1 MNPLLD
7 FSGLPR
13 FAEIKP
19 EHVAPAIDQLLAEN
33 RALIARLL
41 DDGAPPSWQDFIVP
55 MEDANERLSRA
66 WGPVGH
72 LNAVMNSPE
81 LREVYNATLP
91 IITQYY
97 AELGQNLALFDK
109 FKALRNSPEFGTL
122 SAARKRIVEN
132 ELRDFRLGG
141 AELPEGQKKR
151 YLEIQ
156 ERLADLSSRFS
167 DNLLD
172 ATNDYTLVIED
183 KNELRGL
190 PEDVLQAAQEAAH
203 AADKVGWL
211 FTLKSPSYLPFMQY
225 AYNRNLRERMY
236 RAYSTRASVLG
247 KIEWDNTPLITEILK
262 LRSEE
267 ARLLNYQNYA
277 EVSLV
282 PKMAKSPEQVH
293 KFLCDITKRA
303 TPSANVELDELRE
316 VAKLSFGLDELA
328 PWDMPFLTE
337 HLRSSKFGFS
347 NNQLRAYFPLPK
359 VLEGMLQ
366 LAEKLFGVDFERG
379 NADTWHPKV
388 VHLKVIENTI
398 LQGHLF
404 LDLFVRDSKHE
415 GAWMN
420 PTISRSRK
428 LEGVQVAVAYVVCDF
443 TPPSNDV
450 LPTLTHQEVL
460 TLFHEFGHALHHLLS
475 KIDDPAVS
483 GVRGVEWDAVEIPSQ
498 FMECFAWEWH
508 VLQTISGNLSTGE
521 TLPKELY
528 EAMRS
533 SKNFHSA
540 RRLVVSCVYA
550 MFDLAAHMSD
560 SNKAPIDLFR
570 EIHRKYSGVPFA
582 SFAYPI
588 NQLAHIFSGAYAAGL
603 YSYEWADVLAAD
615 IYAMFQSTL
624 VSEDGAANTVKKE
637 LFETGGS
644 RPMIESFHAMRGR
657 DPDPAFYFRS
667 LGLTESDACSQA

>member
-1 MNPLLD
+1 MP
-7 FSGLPR
+7 
-13 FAEIKP
+13 K
-19 EHVAPAIDQLLAEN
+19 
-33 RALIARLL
+33 
-41 DDGAPPSWQDFIVP
+41 
-55 MEDANERLSRA
+55 
-66 WGPVGH
+66 
-72 LNAVMNSPE
+72 
-81 LREVYNATLP
+81 
-91 IITQYY
+91 ITQYY
-97 AELGQNLALFDK
+97 SELGQNLDLFNK
-109 FKALRNSPEFGTL
+109 VKAIRNGAEYATL
-122 SAARKRIVEN
+122 GAARKKIIEN
-132 ELRDFRLGG
+132 GLRDFRLGG
-141 AELPEGQKKR
+141 AELSEDKKAR
-151 YLEIQ
+151 FLAIQ
-156 ERLADLSSRFS
+156 EELAVLCSKFS

-172 ATNDYTLVIED
+172 ATNDYTLVLENRD
-183 KNELRGL
+183 ELSGL
-190 PEDVLQAAQEAAH
+190 PDDVLQAAQEAAQ

-211 FTLKSPSYLPFMQY
+211 FTLKSPSYLPLMQY
-225 AYNRNLRERMY
+225 AHNRNLRERMY
-236 RAYSTRASVLG
+236 RAYSTRASELG
-247 KIEWDNTPLITEILK
+247 KAEWDNTPLITEILK

-267 ARLLNYQNYA
+267 ARLLNYHNYA

-282 PKMAKSPEQVH
+282 PKMAKSPEEVH
-293 KFLCDITKRA
+293 KFLCDITERA
-303 TPSANVELDELRE
+303 TPSANAELDELRE
-316 VAKLSFGLDELA
+316 IAKLSFGIDELA

-337 HLRSSKFGFS
+337 HLRTSKFGFS

-366 LAEKLFGVDFERG
+366 LAEKLFGINFERG
-379 NADTWHPKV
+379 NADTWHPDV
-388 VHLKVIENTI
+388 VHLKVIENTV
-398 LQGHLF
+398 LQGYLF
-404 LDLFVRDSKHE
+404 LDLFARDSKHE

-428 LEGVQVAVAYVVCDF
+428 LEGVEVAVAYIVCDF

-475 KIDDPAVS
+475 KVDDPAVS

-498 FMECFAWEWH
+498 FMECFAWEWN
-508 VLQTISGNLSTGE
+508 VLQTISCNLSTGE

-550 MFDLAAHMSD
+550 MFDLVAHMSV

-570 EIHRKYSGVPFA
+570 EIHQKYSGAPFT

-588 NQLAHIFSGAYAAGL
+588 NQLTHIFSGAYAAGL

-615 IYAMFQSTL
+615 IYAMFQSAL
-624 VSEDGAANTVKKE
+624 FSENAAANTVKKE

-644 RPMIESFHAMRGR
+644 RPMIESFYAMRGR

-667 LGLTESDACSQA
+667 LGLTESDASFQE